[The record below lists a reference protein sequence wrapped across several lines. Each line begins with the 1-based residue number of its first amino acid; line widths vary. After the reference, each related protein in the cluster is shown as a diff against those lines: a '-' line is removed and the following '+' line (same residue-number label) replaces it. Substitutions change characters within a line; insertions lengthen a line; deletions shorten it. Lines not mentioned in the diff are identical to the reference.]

1 MQIDLTPFRQT
12 FLDESVEHVAAMEE
26 GLLSLETR
34 PDDNELLNSIFRAAH
49 SIKGGAGSFG
59 FEDVAHFT
67 HSAENLLDQL
77 RNGAMSPERALV
89 DLLLRASDMIK
100 TLLAAARAE
109 EAAPPE
115 MEQLRAQLD
124 AWLAGKPTG
133 AAPSGAKLPAP
144 PTPAVPSAP
153 APSAT
158 PKGNVWHIQFSPAPE
173 LFQSG
178 MDPLLVLRDLSSL
191 GRIFDV
197 RLDLERIP
205 SFELLVPET
214 CHLHWTAQLE
224 TEASEQ
230 LIRDVFLFVEDG
242 ATLEVRRVEVAATAE
257 TIVGAQPAPQVSTAI
272 VAAASTTS
280 PSNAAPVARAA
291 SANSSAPQ
299 RKPGGGTEGSSIR
312 VGVEKVDQLINL
324 IGELVIAQSMVT
336 DVVNHFAPD
345 RLQQLRE
352 AVLAMERNTRDLQER
367 VMAVRMVPI
376 GSIFSRYPRMVRDLS
391 GTCGKS
397 IRLEL
402 EGEDTELD
410 KSVVERI
417 GDPLTHLI
425 RNSCDH
431 GVETPDRRVAAGKPE
446 EGVIRLAAF
455 TEGGA
460 VYVEISDDGAGLDT
474 DRIRAKAVERGLMRA
489 DDTWSDEQIH
499 QLIFQPAFSTAAK
512 VTDVSGRGVGMDV
525 VKKNVESLGG
535 TVSIHSRRGKGAR
548 FRIKLPLT
556 LAILDGLTLSV
567 GRQMYILPLVSIV
580 ESFRPKTQN
589 LKSVLNRGEVVLV
602 RGETLPL
609 LRLHQL
615 FGIEDGVHDPSRALV
630 VVVEG
635 DGRRVALLVDEL
647 CGQQQVVI
655 KNLDQN
661 FRRVEGVMGATIMGD
676 GRIALILD
684 VPGLLRL
691 SGIANEVA
699 LHALA

>member
-26 GLLSLETR
+26 GLLSLESR

-67 HSAENLLDQL
+67 HSAENLLDKL
-77 RNGAMSPERALV
+77 RNGEIRAERALV
-89 DLLLRASDMIK
+89 DLLLRATDMIK
-100 TLLAAARAE
+100 LLLAAARANE
-109 EAAPPE
+109 GAPGEMATLLAELDQRLAHGGAALAAP
-115 MEQLRAQLD
+115 LS
-124 AWLAGKPTG
+124 AGPI
-133 AAPSGAKLPAP
+133 
-144 PTPAVPSAP
+144 AV
-153 APSAT
+153 APSAVSSAAERRVTIHFT
-158 PKGNVWHIQFSPAPE
+158 PSTE
-173 LFQSG
+173 LFHTG
-178 MDPLLVLRDLSSL
+178 MDPLLVLRDLASL
-191 GRIFDV
+191 GKIVRAELDAEQIPIFEV
-197 RLDLERIP
+197 LE
-205 SFELLVPET
+205 PES
-214 CHLHWTAQLE
+214 CHLSWTLE
-224 TEASEQ
+224 LATEANDAA
-230 LIRDVFLFVEDG
+230 LRDVFLFVEDG
-242 ATLEVRRVEVAATAE
+242 ARLELTTANAPDTLAP
-257 TIVGAQPAPQVSTAI
+257 PAH
-272 VAAASTTS
+272 AASVS
-280 PSNAAPVARAA
+280 PAQHALPAGSAGATPVP
-291 SANSSAPQ
+291 SSAPTPAAAK
-299 RKPGGGTEGSSIR
+299 RPAAAAENASIR

-324 IGELVIAQSMVT
+324 IGELVISQSMVT
-336 DVVNHFAPD
+336 DVVNHFTPD

-352 AVLAMERNTRDLQER
+352 SVLAMQRNTRDLQER

-391 GTCGKS
+391 GTFGKS

-402 EGEDTELD
+402 EGEETELD
-410 KSVVERI
+410 KGVVEKV

-431 GVETPDRRVAAGKPE
+431 GIETREKRLAAGKSE
-446 EGVIRLAAF
+446 EGVIKLSAF

-460 VYVEISDDGAGLDT
+460 VYVEISDDGGGLDT
-474 DRIRAKAVERGLMRA
+474 ERIRRKAVEKGLMRQ

-499 QLIFQPAFSTAAK
+499 QLIFQPAFSTAEK

-525 VKKNVESLGG
+525 VKKNVEALGG
-535 TVSIHSRRGKGAR
+535 TVAIHSQRGLGAR

-580 ESFRPKTQN
+580 ESFRPRSESLKT
-589 LKSVLNRGEVVLV
+589 VLGRGELMIV
-602 RGETLPL
+602 RSESLPL
-609 LRLHQL
+609 LRLHRI
-615 FGIEDGVHDPSRALV
+615 FGIDDSVQDPSKALV

-655 KNLDQN
+655 KNLDAN

-684 VPGLLRL
+684 VPGLIRL
-691 SGIANEVA
+691 AGVANDVA
-699 LHALA
+699 LAAAS